1 MGYLLKEALKT
12 LCGVNRWSY
21 AVFWKI
27 GSQNPKLL
35 IWEDCYFEPNLCSTL
50 TQDSGIDCSEKT
62 LEEWEGCQLT
72 AELRTPQVGDQ
83 EEDKVPSLV
92 NRMML
97 DNRVKVVGQGLIGR
111 AAFTG
116 NHLWILSENC
126 ARETHPPEVQNEVYQ
141 QFSAGIRTVAVIPVL
156 THGVVQLG
164 SSLDIMENMAF
175 VTDVKSLI
183 LQLGCIPGALLSDC
197 YTSKEPASRIGVPIF
212 FKNSVSADPSGDNK
226 LKDSVPS
233 VGDRCNQQSIPSQ
246 AFELVGQLSHS
257 SIRHKQNNLEG
268 TSTFRTPKLDPN
280 VVKSQ
285 DSLCLPNNIPV
296 MMPSFP
302 FSSQLENE
310 KTEAETILLNPE
322 LWLNQ
327 QTSLYNQRSGFDE
340 QLRVGSTS
348 ANYSNLRILEER
360 MLSDTVLHEDFN
372 SSLSTS
378 GGIMMS
384 QLRTNGAMRSSV
396 QLNSGASTHPK
407 SMLNS
412 CTLPTVHRSASID
425 IFCTHLTGSGLNAGS
440 SKTEASTSDL
450 TDHLMSNALLLGS
463 SDFRH
468 HSKNDKCSQIE
479 LAQRRERIEN
489 DLFQA
494 LNIPLVHLDEHTN
507 MSDDMSCLEHNCHR
521 HDYGNQSPRS
531 EYAQNEDKG
540 VQPSSGDDL
549 FDIFGVDFKNKLFD
563 GSWNNFLN
571 DGPDAST
578 KTLNKSNFTS
588 SNLQDGDSEL
598 YSGIACTADNDHLLD
613 AVVNRVHTAAKQ
625 TSDDSV
631 SCKTTL
637 TSSSVPNASPSYG
650 RVNVA
655 DPMQGVLSG
664 LPKSLAKLAAA
675 GSYSFKSE
683 CSKED
688 AGNYSHTSSICGS
701 QISSWEQGHSMKH
714 SNCASTAYSKRP
726 DDVSK
731 SNRKRLKPGE
741 NPRPRPKD
749 RQMIQDR
756 MKELREI
763 VPNGA
768 KLKDSVPS
776 VGDRCNQQSIPSQ
789 AFELVGQLSHSS
801 IRHKQNNLE
810 GTSTFRTPKLDP
822 NVVKSQDS
830 LCLPNNIP
838 VMMPSFPFSSQ
849 LENEKTEAETIL
861 LNPEL
866 WLNQQ
871 TSLYNQRSGFDEQL
885 RVGSTSANYSNL
897 RILEERMLSDTVLH
911 EDFNSSLSTSGGIMM
926 SQLRTN
932 GAMRSS
938 VQLNSGAST
947 HPKSMLNSCTLPTV
961 HRSASIDIFC
971 THLTGSGL
979 NAGSSK
985 TEASTS
991 DLTDH
996 LMSNALLLGSSDF
1009 RHHSKNDKCSQIEL
1023 AQRRER
1029 IENDLFQAL
1038 NIPLVHLD
1046 EHTNMSDDM
1055 SCLEHNCH
1063 RYDYGNQSPRS
1074 EYAQNEDK
1082 GVQPSSGD
1090 DLFDIF
1096 GVDFKNKLFD
1106 GSWNNFLNDGPDAST
1121 KTLNKSNLTSSNLQD
1136 GDSEL
1141 YSGIA
1146 CTADNDHLLDAV
1158 VNRVH
1163 TAAKQTSDDSVSCK
1177 TTLTSSSVPNASPS
1191 YGRVNVADPMQ
1202 GVLSGLPKSL
1212 AKLAAAGSYSF
1223 KSECSKE
1230 DAGNYSHTSSICG
1243 SQISSWEQDHSVKH
1257 SSSASTAYSK
1267 RPDDVSKSN
1276 RKRLKPGENPRPRPK
1291 DRQMIQDRMKELREI
1306 VPNGAKCSIDAL
1318 LERTIKHMLFLQ
1330 SVTKH
1335 AEKLKQTG
1343 DSKIINKDGGRLL
1356 KNNIE
1361 GGRTWAYEVGSQST
1375 VCPIIVEDLNPPRQ
1389 MLVEML
1395 CEERGLFLE
1404 IADIIR
1410 GLGLTIL
1417 KGVMETRNDK
1427 IWAQFAVEANRD
1439 VTRMEIFVSLVHLL
1453 EQTVQS
1459 SSAAGNG
1466 IENDNRMI
1474 HQSFHQAASIPVT
1487 GRPM

>member
-1 MGYLLKEALKT
+1 M
-12 LCGVNRWSY
+12 
-21 AVFWKI
+21 
-27 GSQNPKLL
+27 
-35 IWEDCYFEPNLCSTL
+35 LCSTL

-62 LEEWEGCQLT
+62 FEEWEGCQLT
-72 AELRTPQVGDQ
+72 DELRTPQVGDR
-83 EEDKVPSLV
+83 EEDKVPSLM

-141 QFSAGIRTVAVIPVL
+141 QFSAGIRTVAVIPVFM
-156 THGVVQLG
+156 HGVVQLG

-197 YTSKEPASRIGVPIF
+197 YTSKEPAPRIGVPIF
-212 FKNSVSADPSGDNK
+212 FKSSVSADPSGDNK

-233 VGDRCNQQSIPSQ
+233 VGDRCNQQSVPSQ

-257 SIRHKQNNLEG
+257 STRHKQNNLEG

-302 FSSQLENE
+302 FISQLENE
-310 KTEAETILLNPE
+310 EIEAETILLNPE

-327 QTSLYNQRSGFDE
+327 QASLYNQRSVFDE
-340 QLRVGSTS
+340 PLRVGSTS

-360 MLSDTVLHEDFN
+360 MLSDAVLHEDFN

-378 GGIMMS
+378 GGMMMS

-412 CTLPTVHRSASID
+412 CSLPTVHRSASID
-425 IFCTHLTGSGLNAGS
+425 IFRTHLTGSGLNAGS

-468 HSKNDKCSQIE
+468 HSKNDKCSQTE
-479 LAQRRERIEN
+479 LAQRKERIEN

-507 MSDDMSCLEHNCHR
+507 LSDDMSCLDHCHR
-521 HDYGNQSPRS
+521 H
-531 EYAQNEDKG
+531 
-540 VQPSSGDDL
+540 
-549 FDIFGVDFKNKLFD
+549 
-563 GSWNNFLN
+563 
-571 DGPDAST
+571 
-578 KTLNKSNFTS
+578 
-588 SNLQDGDSEL
+588 
-598 YSGIACTADNDHLLD
+598 
-613 AVVNRVHTAAKQ
+613 
-625 TSDDSV
+625 
-631 SCKTTL
+631 
-637 TSSSVPNASPSYG
+637 
-650 RVNVA
+650 
-655 DPMQGVLSG
+655 
-664 LPKSLAKLAAA
+664 
-675 GSYSFKSE
+675 
-683 CSKED
+683 
-688 AGNYSHTSSICGS
+688 
-701 QISSWEQGHSMKH
+701 
-714 SNCASTAYSKRP
+714 
-726 DDVSK
+726 
-731 SNRKRLKPGE
+731 
-741 NPRPRPKD
+741 
-749 RQMIQDR
+749 
-756 MKELREI
+756 
-763 VPNGA
+763 
-768 KLKDSVPS
+768 
-776 VGDRCNQQSIPSQ
+776 
-789 AFELVGQLSHSS
+789 
-801 IRHKQNNLE
+801 
-810 GTSTFRTPKLDP
+810 
-822 NVVKSQDS
+822 
-830 LCLPNNIP
+830 
-838 VMMPSFPFSSQ
+838 
-849 LENEKTEAETIL
+849 
-861 LNPEL
+861 
-866 WLNQQ
+866 
-871 TSLYNQRSGFDEQL
+871 
-885 RVGSTSANYSNL
+885 
-897 RILEERMLSDTVLH
+897 
-911 EDFNSSLSTSGGIMM
+911 
-926 SQLRTN
+926 
-932 GAMRSS
+932 
-938 VQLNSGAST
+938 
-947 HPKSMLNSCTLPTV
+947 
-961 HRSASIDIFC
+961 
-971 THLTGSGL
+971 
-979 NAGSSK
+979 
-985 TEASTS
+985 
-991 DLTDH
+991 
-996 LMSNALLLGSSDF
+996 
-1009 RHHSKNDKCSQIEL
+1009 
-1023 AQRRER
+1023 
-1029 IENDLFQAL
+1029 
-1038 NIPLVHLD
+1038 
-1046 EHTNMSDDM
+1046 
-1055 SCLEHNCH
+1055 
-1063 RYDYGNQSPRS
+1063 DYGNQSPRS

-1177 TTLTSSSVPNASPS
+1177 TTVTSSSVPNASPS

-1243 SQISSWEQDHSVKH
+1243 SQISSWEQGHSVKH

-1417 KGVMETRNDK
+1417 MGVMETRNDK

-1453 EQTVQS
+1453 EQTVK
-1459 SSAAGNG
+1459 SSASAGNG

>member
-1 MGYLLKEALKT
+1 MNMEDK
-12 LCGVNRWSY
+12 R
-21 AVFWKI
+21 
-27 GSQNPKLL
+27 LL
-35 IWEDCYFEPNLCSTL
+35 IWEDCYFEPMLFSTL

-72 AELRTPQVGDQ
+72 AELRTPQVGDR
-83 EEDKVPSLV
+83 EEDKVPSLM
-92 NRMML
+92 NIMML

-197 YTSKEPASRIGVPIF
+197 YTSKEPAPRIGVPIF
-212 FKNSVSADPSGDNK
+212 FRSSVSVDPSGDNK

-257 SIRHKQNNLEG
+257 SIRHEQNNLEG

-310 KTEAETILLNPE
+310 ETEAETILLNPE

-327 QTSLYNQRSGFDE
+327 QASLYNQRSGFDE

-360 MLSDTVLHEDFN
+360 MLSDAVLHEDFN

-412 CTLPTVHRSASID
+412 CTLPNVHRSASID

-489 DLFQA
+489 DLFQT

-507 MSDDMSCLEHNCHR
+507 LSDDMSCLEHNCHR
-521 HDYGNQSPRS
+521 H
-531 EYAQNEDKG
+531 
-540 VQPSSGDDL
+540 
-549 FDIFGVDFKNKLFD
+549 
-563 GSWNNFLN
+563 
-571 DGPDAST
+571 
-578 KTLNKSNFTS
+578 
-588 SNLQDGDSEL
+588 
-598 YSGIACTADNDHLLD
+598 
-613 AVVNRVHTAAKQ
+613 
-625 TSDDSV
+625 
-631 SCKTTL
+631 
-637 TSSSVPNASPSYG
+637 
-650 RVNVA
+650 
-655 DPMQGVLSG
+655 
-664 LPKSLAKLAAA
+664 
-675 GSYSFKSE
+675 
-683 CSKED
+683 
-688 AGNYSHTSSICGS
+688 
-701 QISSWEQGHSMKH
+701 
-714 SNCASTAYSKRP
+714 
-726 DDVSK
+726 
-731 SNRKRLKPGE
+731 
-741 NPRPRPKD
+741 
-749 RQMIQDR
+749 
-756 MKELREI
+756 
-763 VPNGA
+763 
-768 KLKDSVPS
+768 
-776 VGDRCNQQSIPSQ
+776 
-789 AFELVGQLSHSS
+789 
-801 IRHKQNNLE
+801 
-810 GTSTFRTPKLDP
+810 
-822 NVVKSQDS
+822 
-830 LCLPNNIP
+830 
-838 VMMPSFPFSSQ
+838 
-849 LENEKTEAETIL
+849 
-861 LNPEL
+861 
-866 WLNQQ
+866 
-871 TSLYNQRSGFDEQL
+871 
-885 RVGSTSANYSNL
+885 
-897 RILEERMLSDTVLH
+897 
-911 EDFNSSLSTSGGIMM
+911 
-926 SQLRTN
+926 
-932 GAMRSS
+932 
-938 VQLNSGAST
+938 
-947 HPKSMLNSCTLPTV
+947 
-961 HRSASIDIFC
+961 
-971 THLTGSGL
+971 
-979 NAGSSK
+979 
-985 TEASTS
+985 
-991 DLTDH
+991 
-996 LMSNALLLGSSDF
+996 
-1009 RHHSKNDKCSQIEL
+1009 
-1023 AQRRER
+1023 
-1029 IENDLFQAL
+1029 
-1038 NIPLVHLD
+1038 
-1046 EHTNMSDDM
+1046 
-1055 SCLEHNCH
+1055 
-1063 RYDYGNQSPRS
+1063 DYGNQSPRS

-1191 YGRVNVADPMQ
+1191 CGRVNVADPMQ
-1202 GVLSGLPKSL
+1202 GVLSGLPN
-1212 AKLAAAGSYSF
+1212 
-1223 KSECSKE
+1223 KE
-1230 DAGNYSHTSSICG
+1230 DAGIYSHTSSICG
-1243 SQISSWEQDHSVKH
+1243 SQISSWEQGHSVKH

-1389 MLVEML
+1389 MLVE
-1395 CEERGLFLE
+1395 
-1404 IADIIR
+1404 
-1410 GLGLTIL
+1410 
-1417 KGVMETRNDK
+1417 GVMETRNDK

-1453 EQTVQS
+1453 EQTVKS
-1459 SSAAGNG
+1459 SAAAGNG